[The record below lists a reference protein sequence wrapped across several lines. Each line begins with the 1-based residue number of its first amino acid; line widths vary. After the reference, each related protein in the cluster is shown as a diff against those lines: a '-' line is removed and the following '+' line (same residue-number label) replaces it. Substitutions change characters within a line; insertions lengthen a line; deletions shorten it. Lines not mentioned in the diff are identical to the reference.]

1 MLMSF
6 LLSVWGG
13 GWGFEKGR
21 TGMLVLADVSRVKV
35 HSMEGT
41 MLRVERMG
49 EAGEPWKLHNQTSLK
64 LPSFLLCLLQT
75 CP

>member
-13 GWGFEKGR
+13 GRGFEKGR
-21 TGMLVLADVSRVKV
+21 TGMLVLADIAKVKV

-41 MLRVERMG
+41 ALRVERMG
-49 EAGEPWKLHNQTSLK
+49 ETGEPLKLHNQASLK